1 MNVQIMST
9 PCYLLETVELI
20 YAFVNGVPAEELT
33 GPGSY
38 CIPVREVQRI
48 MDTVCAGLALQN
60 PTLQFFFQKEALA
73 DDSGDFTCIARN
85 IAYFVSTFSC
95 KTISSAF
102 DLLRKSWLTILQEH
116 SYPASIGRYTFDCG
130 WQDESESESTNLE
143 LGVNQLLI
151 SQDYREK
158 LLNVLKNFDY
168 YTHLLEELIAP
179 VERRLELLMVP
190 WVKHSEPLR
199 QNWYA
204 YLTQPD
210 LPSLLQ
216 QKWKFVTKEPI
227 DQVYAVLGYFSA
239 KVQMLELETLGNQN
253 VIYIH
258 IGVNCTTD
266 LCDEEEFAP
275 WEIRA
280 LRLLG
285 SQARIKLLKAIHAQ
299 PMSTRELAQNLG
311 MNLGSVGRDVS
322 SLLTAGLLVVEV
334 DDDRRRYR
342 INTTALD
349 TIIQHLTT
357 LRTPIDSATASGRS
371 ATLRPLF
378 CYQSEKC
385 VATEIN
391 FVKEISAKAHGDGY
405 MSFSSN
411 FWLDFVTVWGVIRLN
426 LEPTQ
431 KADCISRIFIPKIDF
446 PDVLLFLVA
455 YGNIMVDV
463 CRVENTAL

>member
-1 MNVQIMST
+1 MKI
-9 PCYLLETVELI
+9 
-20 YAFVNGVPAEELT
+20 
-33 GPGSY
+33 
-38 CIPVREVQRI
+38 
-48 MDTVCAGLALQN
+48 
-60 PTLQFFFQKEALA
+60 
-73 DDSGDFTCIARN
+73 
-85 IAYFVSTFSC
+85 
-95 KTISSAF
+95 
-102 DLLRKSWLTILQEH
+102 
-116 SYPASIGRYTFDCG
+116 
-130 WQDESESESTNLE
+130 
-143 LGVNQLLI
+143 
-151 SQDYREK
+151 
-158 LLNVLKNFDY
+158 FDY

-227 DQVYAVLGYFSA
+227 DQVYAVLGYFRA

-357 LRTPIDSATASGRS
+357 LRAS
-371 ATLRPLF
+371 T
-378 CYQSEKC
+378 
-385 VATEIN
+385 
-391 FVKEISAKAHGDGY
+391 D
-405 MSFSSN
+405 
-411 FWLDFVTVWGVIRLN
+411 
-426 LEPTQ
+426 
-431 KADCISRIFIPKIDF
+431 
-446 PDVLLFLVA
+446 
-455 YGNIMVDV
+455 
-463 CRVENTAL
+463 

>member
-48 MDTVCAGLALQN
+48 MDTACAGLALQN

-143 LGVNQLLI
+143 LRVNQLLI
-151 SQDYREK
+151 SPDYRKK
-158 LLNVLKNFDY
+158 LLSVLKNFDY
-168 YTHLLEELIAP
+168 YTQLLEELIAP

-227 DQVYAVLGYFSA
+227 DQVYAVLGYFRA

-266 LCDEEEFAP
+266 LRDEEEFAP

-299 PMSTRELAQNLG
+299 PLSTRELAQNLG

-357 LRTPIDSATASGRS
+357 LRAS
-371 ATLRPLF
+371 T
-378 CYQSEKC
+378 
-385 VATEIN
+385 
-391 FVKEISAKAHGDGY
+391 D
-405 MSFSSN
+405 
-411 FWLDFVTVWGVIRLN
+411 
-426 LEPTQ
+426 
-431 KADCISRIFIPKIDF
+431 
-446 PDVLLFLVA
+446 
-455 YGNIMVDV
+455 
-463 CRVENTAL
+463 

>member
-1 MNVQIMST
+1 M
-9 PCYLLETVELI
+9 
-20 YAFVNGVPAEELT
+20 
-33 GPGSY
+33 
-38 CIPVREVQRI
+38 
-48 MDTVCAGLALQN
+48 
-60 PTLQFFFQKEALA
+60 
-73 DDSGDFTCIARN
+73 
-85 IAYFVSTFSC
+85 
-95 KTISSAF
+95 
-102 DLLRKSWLTILQEH
+102 
-116 SYPASIGRYTFDCG
+116 
-130 WQDESESESTNLE
+130 ESESESTNLE
-143 LGVNQLLI
+143 LRVNQLLI
-151 SQDYREK
+151 SPDYRKK
-158 LLNVLKNFDY
+158 LLSVLKNFDY
-168 YTHLLEELIAP
+168 YTQLLEELIAP

-227 DQVYAVLGYFSA
+227 DQVYAVLGYFRA

-266 LCDEEEFAP
+266 LRDEEEFAP

-357 LRTPIDSATASGRS
+357 LRAS
-371 ATLRPLF
+371 T
-378 CYQSEKC
+378 
-385 VATEIN
+385 
-391 FVKEISAKAHGDGY
+391 D
-405 MSFSSN
+405 
-411 FWLDFVTVWGVIRLN
+411 
-426 LEPTQ
+426 
-431 KADCISRIFIPKIDF
+431 
-446 PDVLLFLVA
+446 
-455 YGNIMVDV
+455 
-463 CRVENTAL
+463 

>member
-48 MDTVCAGLALQN
+48 MDTACAGLALQN

-143 LGVNQLLI
+143 LRVNQLLI
-151 SQDYREK
+151 SPDYRKK
-158 LLNVLKNFDY
+158 LLSVLKNFDY
-168 YTHLLEELIAP
+168 YTQLLEELIAP

-210 LPSLLQ
+210 LPSLL
-216 QKWKFVTKEPI
+216 
-227 DQVYAVLGYFSA
+227 
-239 KVQMLELETLGNQN
+239 
-253 VIYIH
+253 
-258 IGVNCTTD
+258 
-266 LCDEEEFAP
+266 
-275 WEIRA
+275 
-280 LRLLG
+280 
-285 SQARIKLLKAIHAQ
+285 
-299 PMSTRELAQNLG
+299 
-311 MNLGSVGRDVS
+311 
-322 SLLTAGLLVVEV
+322 
-334 DDDRRRYR
+334 
-342 INTTALD
+342 
-349 TIIQHLTT
+349 
-357 LRTPIDSATASGRS
+357 
-371 ATLRPLF
+371 
-378 CYQSEKC
+378 
-385 VATEIN
+385 
-391 FVKEISAKAHGDGY
+391 
-405 MSFSSN
+405 
-411 FWLDFVTVWGVIRLN
+411 
-426 LEPTQ
+426 
-431 KADCISRIFIPKIDF
+431 
-446 PDVLLFLVA
+446 
-455 YGNIMVDV
+455 
-463 CRVENTAL
+463 